1 MVPESDP
8 HTDRRNTDRRERPTP
23 RLSRYSFFGGRRRGP
38 RRAHE
43 IQGAFVDLYEPRLL
57 LLVLW
62 TALLN
67 LFDTF
72 FTIVHLQ
79 HGGVEFNPVAEQ
91 MLLSGR
97 ASFVISKGLVI
108 GLALLVL
115 TIHKNYPI
123 ARVGLKIAAA
133 AYTLLVAYH
142 LALFWV

>member
-43 IQGAFVDLYEPRLL
+43 VQGAFVDLYEPRLL

-79 HGGVEFNPVAEQ
+79 QAGSSSTPWPSKCCFRA
-91 MLLSGR
+91 GR
-97 ASFVISKGLVI
+97 PSSSPRG
-108 GLALLVL
+108 
-115 TIHKNYPI
+115 
-123 ARVGLKIAAA
+123 
-133 AYTLLVAYH
+133 
-142 LALFWV
+142 W